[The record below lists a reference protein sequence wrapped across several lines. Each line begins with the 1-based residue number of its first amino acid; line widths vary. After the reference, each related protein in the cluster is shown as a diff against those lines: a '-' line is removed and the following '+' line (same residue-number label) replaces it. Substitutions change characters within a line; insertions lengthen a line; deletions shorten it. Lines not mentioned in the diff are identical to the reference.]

1 MSTPMTR
8 AAAKEISMADDIGVN
23 GFRLEC
29 AQKDSE
35 IARLRGIIQRAAK
48 EFGGPGNSHDVALKM
63 YAVLLEE
70 RK

>member
-8 AAAKEISMADDIGVN
+8 LAAKAISMTDD
-23 GFRLEC
+23 RL
-29 AQKDSE
+29 AQKDNE

-48 EFGGPGNSHDVALKM
+48 EFGGTGNSHDVALKM

>member
-1 MSTPMTR
+1 MTEP
-8 AAAKEISMADDIGVN
+8 ATISNWISAADDLGVN

-29 AQKDSE
+29 AQKDNE

-48 EFGGPGNSHDVALKM
+48 EFGNQGNSHDAALRM